1 MLKYSLRLIL
11 DKEELV
17 MKNLV
22 CINILIKGLD
32 FFFFLDQF
40 FGMLLKYCIFIERE
54 EYVVIF
60 IGGVDFDM
68 VLFWDIWCLVFVI
81 KKWYWLIRI
90 LSFLF
95 NDEYIDF

>member
-1 MLKYSLRLIL
+1 
-11 DKEELV
+11 
-17 MKNLV
+17 
-22 CINILIKGLD
+22 
-32 FFFFLDQF
+32 
-40 FGMLLKYCIFIERE
+40 MLLKYCIFIERE

>member
-1 MLKYSLRLIL
+1 
-11 DKEELV
+11 
-17 MKNLV
+17 
-22 CINILIKGLD
+22 
-32 FFFFLDQF
+32 
-40 FGMLLKYCIFIERE
+40 MLLKYCIFIERE

-68 VLFWDIWCLVFVI
+68 VLFCDIWCLVFVI

-95 NDEYIDF
+95 NDEYIDFRCVFVVCGG